1 MFKKLPQRQAVF
13 RQILEEIERPILRG
27 ELAPGAPLPSE
38 RVLAQ
43 RLAVSRNAVRE
54 AIKVLAQ
61 KQLVA
66 VRHGK
71 GIVVN
76 HPSSSSLAAPL
87 NLLVR
92 LGKAN
97 LAQLLE
103 VRGMIEPE
111 MAALA
116 AQRASGKQ
124 LTAMR
129 EAVEALRTIVQEPKR
144 LARRAALDLA
154 FHRAVSDGA
163 GNAVAKAMLDSVQQL
178 FFESVEAT
186 ASVRGSLERAISYHA
201 RILDAIEGGDSE
213 RARLVMKEH
222 LDRIAE
228 DLLHRYAKQ
237 EEVNPKS
244 HKGDLPL

>member
-1 MFKKLPQRQAVF
+1 MFKKLPQRQALF
-13 RQILEEIERPILRG
+13 HQIVEEIERPILRG
-27 ELAPGAPLPSE
+27 ELAPGALLPSE

-66 VRHGK
+66 VRQGK
-71 GIVVN
+71 GILVN

-103 VRGMIEPE
+103 LRGMIEPE

-116 AQRASGKQ
+116 AQRATGEQ

-129 EAVEALRTIVQEPKR
+129 EAVESLRKIAQDPKR
-144 LARRAALDLA
+144 LSRRAALDLA
-154 FHRAVSDGA
+154 FHHAVSDGA

-178 FFESVEAT
+178 FFESVQAT
-186 ASVRGSLERAISYHA
+186 ASVRGSLERAIWYHA
-201 RILDAIEGGDSE
+201 RICEAIESGQSE
-213 RARLVMKEH
+213 RARRVMKEH
-222 LDRIAE
+222 LDRIAD
-228 DLLHRYAKQ
+228 DLLHRFAKRAEAKPETHQ
-237 EEVNPKS
+237 GN
-244 HKGDLPL
+244 LA